1 MSKRWVALLVGLVLV
16 ITSCG
21 RPLGGQA
28 QSIYADPLRVAGM
41 PAVDGPSGMK
51 PGVQVPKRKIENTDN
66 GEIDDYVKVSLADI
80 EDFWTQFYGDS
91 FANFRPVSRLISVDS
106 RKNNDDLEFCR
117 GNLTDFI
124 NAAFCPLDNSFA
136 WDRGQLFPFLRKQM
150 GDMAMNTVMAHEYGH
165 SIQFHAQL
173 INPIDDPKMSR
184 DQVEYLMDLNQ
195 EQQADCFA
203 GSYLRWGTQGDSPR
217 FTLNTADGLNKVMA
231 AMIAI
236 RDNDTSKKWA
246 IHGSA
251 FERVSAFQFGF
262 TDGPMACK
270 RIDSQEII
278 KRRGELPRGLGVGP
292 NGDNWPINP
301 DTIGAVLAAASQV
314 FPMDNPPKAVYG
326 DGKCSDGSGTAPAS
340 YCPKDNT
347 IALDPQALQKMAKPA
362 TDRALFSAQVNGDY
376 SAFSVIV
383 SRYALAAQKAAGLET
398 EGIMTG
404 LRTACLTGYFT
415 SRAAGKGIVTPR
427 APVILSGGDL
437 DEAVSELLSSGRASS
452 DVNGETAPA
461 GFSRID
467 AYRIGVLGNDQTCAK
482 RFP

>member
-203 GSYLRWGTQGDSPR
+203 GAYLRWVTQGDSPR
-217 FTLNTADGLNKVMA
+217 FTSTPPM
-231 AMIAI
+231 
-236 RDNDTSKKWA
+236 
-246 IHGSA
+246 GST
-251 FERVSAFQFGF
+251 R
-262 TDGPMACK
+262 
-270 RIDSQEII
+270 
-278 KRRGELPRGLGVGP
+278 
-292 NGDNWPINP
+292 
-301 DTIGAVLAAASQV
+301 
-314 FPMDNPPKAVYG
+314 
-326 DGKCSDGSGTAPAS
+326 
-340 YCPKDNT
+340 
-347 IALDPQALQKMAKPA
+347 
-362 TDRALFSAQVNGDY
+362 
-376 SAFSVIV
+376 
-383 SRYALAAQKAAGLET
+383 
-398 EGIMTG
+398 
-404 LRTACLTGYFT
+404 
-415 SRAAGKGIVTPR
+415 
-427 APVILSGGDL
+427 
-437 DEAVSELLSSGRASS
+437 
-452 DVNGETAPA
+452 
-461 GFSRID
+461 
-467 AYRIGVLGNDQTCAK
+467 
-482 RFP
+482 